1 MLVGN
6 HPFAADL
13 AVANG
18 RARPDLGS
26 RAISPFSGKPVKT
39 VTKGKVIARG
49 DTQFTVIEADG
60 TLEGRQPC
68 LPGFPVRVSSLYIAA
83 AARGRIT
90 TYPAHRLDRSLAK

>member
-39 VTKGKVIARG
+39 VTKGNVIARG
-49 DTQFTVIEADG
+49 DTQFAVYRSRRDPGRSAAMPPRFSG
-60 TLEGRQPC
+60 TRQ
-68 LPGFPVRVSSLYIAA
+68 LPLYCSGG
-83 AARGRIT
+83 ARSNNNISR
-90 TYPAHRLDRSLAK
+90 A